1 VIDNRP
7 GADGIIAVQ
16 SFLQAADDHTLLFAF
31 PGVVTVVP
39 LLHERLP
46 YDPARDLVPISSVA
60 LDFLAVAVPS
70 TLPAGSLD
78 ELVVLAKARPS
89 QLNWTASPG
98 APYLTFLEFQKR
110 AGLGMAHVPYRS
122 SVLALPDLIA
132 GQIQVVIVPLAA
144 ALPLAHDGKIK
155 LLAVTTLERAAAA
168 PGLPTASETGYPELT
183 VEAPLGLF
191 GSKTMA
197 PELRERIAADLR
209 ALAGDPAIVQR
220 LSSLGMSAR
229 ASTPAEYAATL
240 AEQRAHWTA
249 LARAHGVRP
258 QQ

>member
-1 VIDNRP
+1 
-7 GADGIIAVQ
+7 
-16 SFLQAADDHTLLFAF
+16 
-31 PGVVTVVP
+31 
-39 LLHERLP
+39 
-46 YDPARDLVPISSVA
+46 
-60 LDFLAVAVPS
+60 
-70 TLPAGSLD
+70 
-78 ELVVLAKARPS
+78 
-89 QLNWTASPG
+89 
-98 APYLTFLEFQKR
+98 
-110 AGLGMAHVPYRS
+110 MAHVPYRS

-168 PGLPTASETGYPELT
+168 PGLPTASETGHPELT

-191 GSKTMA
+191 GPKTMA

-209 ALAGDPAIVQR
+209 ALAGDPAIVLR

-229 ASTPAEYAATL
+229 ASTPAEYAVTL
-240 AEQRAHWTA
+240 AEQRARWTA

>member
-1 VIDNRP
+1 
-7 GADGIIAVQ
+7 
-16 SFLQAADDHTLLFAF
+16 
-31 PGVVTVVP
+31 
-39 LLHERLP
+39 
-46 YDPARDLVPISSVA
+46 
-60 LDFLAVAVPS
+60 
-70 TLPAGSLD
+70 
-78 ELVVLAKARPS
+78 
-89 QLNWTASPG
+89 
-98 APYLTFLEFQKR
+98 
-110 AGLGMAHVPYRS
+110 MAHVPYRS

-168 PGLPTASETGYPELT
+168 PGLPTASETGHPELT

-191 GSKTMA
+191 GPKTMA

-240 AEQRAHWTA
+240 AEQRVRWTA